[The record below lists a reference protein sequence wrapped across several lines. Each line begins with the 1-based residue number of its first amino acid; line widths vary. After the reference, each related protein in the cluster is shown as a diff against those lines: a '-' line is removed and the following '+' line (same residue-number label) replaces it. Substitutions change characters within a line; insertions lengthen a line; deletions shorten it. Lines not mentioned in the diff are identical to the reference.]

1 MHESEREPQVIH
13 EAEDHVVVRNHPFE
27 RSAETA
33 RGNGPRGVQPNGTVW
48 PFPRGHTLGWG
59 VALRFPRGHTLGQGV
74 AFLPS
79 FLRLGPPV
87 VGTPTPISVAS
98 NVEEEMPALEPVI
111 CSSCWGAERRN
122 WG

>member
-1 MHESEREPQVIH
+1 MPESEREPQVIH

-27 RSAETA
+27 RPAEIA
-33 RGNGPRGVQPNGTVW
+33 RANGPRGVQPNGIVR
-48 PFPRGHTLGWG
+48 PFPRGHTLGRG
-59 VALRFPRGHTLGQGV
+59 VALRFPRGHTLGRGV

-87 VGTPTPISVAS
+87 VGTPTPSSVAS
-98 NVEEEMPALEPVI
+98 NVEDEMPALEPVT
-111 CSSCWGAERRN
+111 CSSGRGVKRRN